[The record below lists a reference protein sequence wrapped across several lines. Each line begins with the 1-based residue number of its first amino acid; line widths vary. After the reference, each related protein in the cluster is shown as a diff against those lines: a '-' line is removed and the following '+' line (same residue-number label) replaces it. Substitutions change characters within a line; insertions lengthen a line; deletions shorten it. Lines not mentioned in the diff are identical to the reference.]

1 MMRNRGL
8 VMVVVLAA
16 LAGVMAGVA
25 IYSMNQ
31 NDSVKTTINRSE
43 QRRARLAAEAGVQ
56 YALASL
62 QAIADAPQSP
72 VTTDGDWAKL
82 GSVGA
87 DSFILGSESFRVEI
101 LDNSARLDLNTITE
115 QQLDNLPLTQEQ
127 IDSFLD
133 WREAGS
139 NPRTDGGKDEYY
151 NALAKPYNTREGRLQ
166 TVSELLQIKG
176 WTPDVL
182 YNVQTNVVNTGRTTN
197 TNTPQVPIFD
207 LVSLDCFS
215 GAYNPEGNGKA
226 NLNNAALTAQQ
237 LAQNAQIPIQSAT
250 TIINS
255 RNAQP
260 NRQFV
265 RLSQVLTLPGIAGNQ
280 AVLRSLLD
288 RMTIS
293 PAIRVEGHININTA
307 TADVL
312 SVIPGITQDIANQIV
327 DSRPT
332 NGYQLLSEILTVSG
346 DTAFLSAAADLLTVT
361 SQSFRVR
368 VVGKAGASTVALEA
382 IVTINN
388 TIPTVTRIEQSNFS
402 NMPERWSW
410 ASEANQTTLL
420 ENK

>member
-1 MMRNRGL
+1 MMRSRGVVL
-8 VMVVVLAA
+8 IVVLAA

-25 IYSMNQ
+25 IYSLNQ
-31 NDSVKTTINRSE
+31 TDSVKTSINRSE
-43 QRRARLAAEAGVQ
+43 QRRARLAAEAGIQ

-62 QAIADAPQSP
+62 QAIADAPQSS
-72 VTTDGDWAKL
+72 VTNDGDWAKL
-82 GSVGA
+82 GTNGA
-87 DSFILGSESFRVEI
+87 DSFIVGSESFRVEI

-139 NPRTDGGKDEYY
+139 NPRTEGGKDEYY
-151 NALAKPYNTREGRLQ
+151 NDLTKPYNTREGRLQ
-166 TVSELLQIKG
+166 TVTEVLQIKG

-182 YNVQTNVVNTGRTTN
+182 FNVQTNTVMSGRTTN
-197 TNTPQVPIFD
+197 NNQPVLPIYD

-215 GAYNPEGNGKA
+215 GAYNPEGNGKTNVNTA
-226 NLNNAALTAQQ
+226 TLTAQQ

-260 NRQFV
+260 GRRFV
-265 RLSQVLTLPGIAGNQ
+265 RLSQVLTLPGIGANQ
-280 AVLRSLLD
+280 QVLRSVLD
-288 RMTIS
+288 RMTIA
-293 PAIRVEGHININTA
+293 PANRIEGFININTA

-312 SVIPGITQDIANQIV
+312 STLPGLTQDIANQIV

-332 NGYQLLSEILTVSG
+332 NGYQLLSEILTVSS
-346 DTAFLSAAADLLTVT
+346 DNAFLTAAADTLTVN
-361 SQSFRVR
+361 SQSFRIR
-368 VVGKAGASTVALEA
+368 VVGKAGSTTVGLEA
-382 IVTINN
+382 IVAITN
-388 TIPTVTRIEQSNFS
+388 TIPTIVRVEQSNFS
-402 NMPERWSW
+402 NLPEKWSW
-410 ASEANQTTLL
+410 TAEANQTTLL